1 MRLLAIETSCD
12 ETAAA
17 VLEDGRRV
25 LSSVVS
31 SQVALH
37 APYGGVVPE
46 LASRHHVENV
56 APVVRQAMQEAG
68 TDFGQLGAV
77 AVTYGPGLIGS
88 LLVGLQAAKGIAF
101 ALGRPL
107 VPVHHI
113 AGHIQA
119 PFLAA
124 PGEVPLPALALVVS
138 GGHSHLYEVPE
149 PGVYR
154 LLGRTRDD
162 AAGEAYDK
170 VAKLLG
176 LGYPGGPVID
186 RLAQSGD
193 DRAVAFTAPR
203 IKSGRPDYSFSG
215 VKTAVL
221 LHMRKTGLQ
230 PVNGP
235 QAITPEGRDLLASF
249 QRAVVQM
256 LLGRVEQLARERRP
270 RSLLVTGGVAANSR
284 LRRDAQ
290 SLAARLGLPLFVPP
304 PELCTDNAAMIGAAG
319 HVSLLRGLR
328 AGWDLNAVAHLE
340 LGSAP

>member
-56 APVVRQAMQEAG
+56 APVIREAMQTAATG
-68 TDFGQLGAV
+68 FGQLDAV

-101 ALGRPL
+101 ALGKPL

-186 RLAQSGD
+186 RLAQDGD
-193 DRAVAFTAPR
+193 DRAVEFTAPR

-221 LHMRKTGLQ
+221 LHLRKTGLE
-230 PVNGP
+230 PVADAGDVP
-235 QAITPEGRDLLASF
+235 RAVRDLLASF

-270 RSLLVTGGVAANSR
+270 RSLLVTGAWRPTRACAAT
-284 LRRDAQ
+284 RR
-290 SLAARLGLPLFVPP
+290 PWP
-304 PELCTDNAAMIGAAG
+304 
-319 HVSLLRGLR
+319 R
-328 AGWDLNAVAHLE
+328 AWACRC
-340 LGSAP
+340 SCRRRSCAPTTRP